1 MQTNNA
7 LLPVLLLGVNQK
19 PEAGEVQW
27 DPVKVLE
34 LSRAWQFTGE
44 IWYLSLKREDT
55 ETGMRR
61 STLQDATESNV
72 SMGMRFD
79 PMRVTGLE
87 VEMLWRWGQ
96 PGQTG
101 STLCFL
107 SLQPLPLFWLA
118 GWENHG
124 PWRGTNSSEV
134 IAGLSV
140 CCQLSTNLLF
150 WLDFNPSRA
159 GTTSDSSCVPHQ
171 PSFLSAGNCSMS
183 VSWGGNPWTGQ
194 PERRCWRK
202 ISEGQEGGE
211 KGTEWEPLDSFYRK
225 EWTSHCHGWNPFKG
239 AGWRAEDSRESR
251 SGSEWEGKG
260 LRERQGACMVQGQ
273 NQGST
278 SVLGFQKAVPDLADP
293 LPKTSSN
300 PGYLVSEHHWS
311 FTQDK

>member
-1 MQTNNA
+1 
-7 LLPVLLLGVNQK
+7 
-19 PEAGEVQW
+19 
-27 DPVKVLE
+27 
-34 LSRAWQFTGE
+34 
-44 IWYLSLKREDT
+44 
-55 ETGMRR
+55 
-61 STLQDATESNV
+61 
-72 SMGMRFD
+72 
-79 PMRVTGLE
+79 MRVTGLE
-87 VEMLWRWGQ
+87 AEMLWHWGQ
-96 PGQTG
+96 PGQAG

-225 EWTSHCHGWNPFKG
+225 EWASHCHGWNPFKG

-260 LRERQGACMVQGQ
+260 LRERQAGCMVQGQ